1 LGYDSYGWDYIKIDN
16 FTIHGYSGT
25 AAETYATE
33 NGFEFVLLDDKPQV
47 IPGDIDGKDGVT
59 VADVVALASFLLDE
73 SAAINEEA
81 ADVYADGK
89 IDAKDLMYIVLSLS
103 GKIPALG

>member
-1 LGYDSYGWDYIKIDN
+1 MWDYIKIDN

-33 NGFEFVLLDDKPQV
+33 NGFEFVSLGDKPQV
-47 IPGDIDGKDGVT
+47 IPGDVNEDGEVT

-73 SAAINEEA
+73 SAAINAEA

-89 IDAKDLMYIVLSLS
+89 IDAKDLMYIVLSLR